1 MVALSRDLELVV
13 PLWRGGGDERVVAG
27 AEALA
32 ALVPQRAPR
41 AEVRDPHGPA
51 AQRPPVTVRDGGVLD
66 AEAVVAHGRVVSTA
80 LRDSGASRVV
90 ALGGDCAMG
99 TPVAAALLDQHPDL
113 RVIWVDA
120 HGDLNTPATSPSG
133 LAYGMPLRALLG
145 DGHPGLVPDQ
155 PLRGDHAVL
164 LGVRELDPAERA
176 FLAAGDVAVLPP
188 AGAEELVAAVLDRI
202 PAGAPVHVHLD
213 LDVLDPDVFP
223 AVAVPTPGGLDV
235 PTLTAVATALRGHA
249 DVVGLT
255 VTEYVPEVPH
265 DPAPLVEVLRA
276 FGA

>member
-1 MVALSRDLELVV
+1 MDALSRDLELVV

-27 AEALA
+27 ADALA

-41 AEVRDPHGPA
+41 VEVPDPHGSA
-51 AQRPPVTVRDGGVLD
+51 AQRPPVTTRGLGVLD
-66 AEAVVAHGRVVSTA
+66 AEAVVAHARAVTAA
-80 LRDSGASRVV
+80 LRESRASRVV

-99 TPVAAALLDQHPDL
+99 TPVAGALLDQHPDL
-113 RVIWVDA
+113 HVIWVDA
-120 HGDLNTPATSPSG
+120 HGDLNTPGTSPSG

-145 DGHPGLVPDQ
+145 DGHPGLVPDR
-155 PLRGDHAVL
+155 PLRGDHTML
-164 LGVRELDPAERA
+164 LGVRELDPAERD
-176 FLAAGDVAVLPP
+176 FLAAGDVAVVPP
-188 AGAEELVAAVLDRI
+188 AGADALVAAVLDRI

-213 LDVLDPDVFP
+213 LDVLDPEVFP

-235 PTLTAVATALRGHA
+235 PTLAAVATTLRAHA
-249 DVVGLT
+249 DVVGFT

-265 DPAPLVEVLRA
+265 DPAPLVEVLHA